1 MRLEDNPCLLA
12 IQKSKQ
18 PALFVYIYDDIESKA
33 IGEAGHWWLHES
45 LKKLEFSYTSKF
57 KAQLIIKKGNA
68 DKILDELIKKY
79 KITHV
84 LWNRLYSTP
93 TIQRDTKIKQ
103 ALQNQNI
110 EVETFNG
117 HLLNEPWE
125 VQNNA
130 GQYFKVFTP
139 YWRKAFEVYQSK
151 NYKVRELK
159 DLKVLD
165 HKEKTSWNFL
175 PNKTWYQKFDQYW
188 VPGEK
193 AALEKAENYIQTDLT
208 IYKEARDRPDLD
220 CTSKLSPHLR
230 FGEISPRTIV
240 SKILNSKK
248 MSSSVLTY
256 LSEIG
261 WREFSYSLLYYS
273 KNLSA
278 IPLNEKFQKF
288 PWRKNSQ
295 DFQLWKNARTGI
307 PLVDAA
313 MKQIYQTGW
322 MHNRLRMVVGSF
334 LVKNLLLNWTLGEQY
349 FQETLLDYDEASNA
363 AGWQW
368 IAGCGADAS
377 PYFRVFNPILQSER
391 FDPQAQFIL
400 KYLPQLQSLQKPSS
414 IFQPYLQEQEFK
426 SLIDQNLYYPPI
438 VDLKDSRNRALEAY
452 QQIK

>member
-1 MRLEDNPCLLA
+1 M
-12 IQKSKQ
+12 
-18 PALFVYIYDDIESKA
+18 ESHA
-33 IGEAGHWWLHES
+33 TGEAGHWWLNES
-45 LKKLEFSYTSKF
+45 LKRLQESYRSRF
-57 KAQLIIKKGNA
+57 GASLIILEGEALEVLQK
-68 DKILDELIKKY
+68 LVKKY
-79 KITHV
+79 QIHQV
-84 LWNRLYSTP
+84 LWNRLYSSE
-93 TIQRDTKIKQ
+93 TIKRDTIIKKS
-103 ALQNQNI
+103 LQDQGV

-125 VQNNA
+125 VQNNS

-151 NYKVRELK
+151 
-159 DLKVLD
+159 
-165 HKEKTSWNFL
+165 KEKLEKLKSINVLNHQENYTFNFF
-175 PNKTWYQKFDQYW
+175 PKKNWYQKFSKYW
-188 VPGEK
+188 TPGEK
-193 AALEKAENYIQTDLT
+193 AAQEQLSKYLKTNID

-220 CTSKLSPHLR
+220 QTSKLSPYLR

-240 SKILNSKK
+240 LNILKSKK
-248 MSSSVLTY
+248 LSASVLTY

-273 KNLSA
+273 KNLASVP
-278 IPLNEKFQKF
+278 INMKFQKF
-288 PWRKNSQ
+288 PWRKSNK
-295 DFQLWKNARTGI
+295 DLDLWKKGKTGI

-313 MKQIYQTGW
+313 MKQIYEKGW

-334 LVKNLLLNWTLGEQY
+334 LVKNLLLNWTLGERY

-391 FDPQAQFIL
+391 FDPQAKFIL
-400 KYLPQLQSLQKPSS
+400 QYLPQLQTLQKPSS
-414 IFQPYLQEQEFK
+414 IFQPHLQEQAFQ
-426 SLIDQNLYYPPI
+426 SLIKQHLYYEPL

-452 QQIK
+452 QKIK

>member
-1 MRLEDNPCLLA
+1 M
-12 IQKSKQ
+12 
-18 PALFVYIYDDIESKA
+18 ESHA
-33 IGEAGHWWLHES
+33 TGEAGHWWLNES
-45 LKKLEFSYTSKF
+45 LKRLQESYRSYF
-57 KAQLIIKKGNA
+57 GASLIIIEGEALEVLQK
-68 DKILDELIKKY
+68 LVKKY
-79 KITHV
+79 QIHQV
-84 LWNRLYSTP
+84 LWNRLYSSE
-93 TIQRDTKIKQ
+93 TIKRDTIIKKS
-103 ALQNQNI
+103 LQDQGV

-125 VQNNA
+125 VQNNS

-151 NYKVRELK
+151 
-159 DLKVLD
+159 
-165 HKEKTSWNFL
+165 KEKLEKLKSINVLSHQENQTFNFL
-175 PNKTWYQKFDQYW
+175 PKKNWYQKFSKYW
-188 VPGEK
+188 TPGEK
-193 AALEKAENYIQTDLT
+193 AAQEQLSKYLKTNID

-220 CTSKLSPHLR
+220 QTSKLSPYLR

-240 SKILNSKK
+240 LNILKSKK
-248 MSSSVLTY
+248 LSASVLTY

-273 KNLSA
+273 KNLASVP
-278 IPLNEKFQKF
+278 INMKFQKF
-288 PWRKNSQ
+288 PWRKSNK
-295 DFQLWKNARTGI
+295 DLDLWKKGKTGI

-313 MKQIYQTGW
+313 MKQIYEKGW

-334 LVKNLLLNWTLGEQY
+334 LVKNLLLNWTLGERY

-391 FDPQAQFIL
+391 FDPQAKFIL
-400 KYLPQLQSLQKPSS
+400 QYLPQLQTLQKPSS
-414 IFQPYLQEQEFK
+414 IFQPHLQEQAFQ
-426 SLIDQNLYYPPI
+426 SLIKQHLYYEPL

-452 QQIK
+452 QKIK

>member
-1 MRLEDNPCLLA
+1 MLS
-12 IQKSKQ
+12 IQKTQ
-18 PALFVYIYDDIESKA
+18 NPALFVYIYDSVESHA
-33 IGEAGHWWLHES
+33 TGEAGHWWLNES
-45 LKKLEFSYTSKF
+45 LKRLQESYRSRF
-57 KAQLIIKKGNA
+57 GASLIIIEGEALEVLQK
-68 DKILDELIKKY
+68 LVKKY
-79 KITHV
+79 QIHQV
-84 LWNRLYSTP
+84 LWNRLYSSE
-93 TIQRDTKIKQ
+93 TIKRDTIIKKS
-103 ALQNQNI
+103 LQDQGV

-125 VQNNA
+125 VQNNS

-151 NYKVRELK
+151 
-159 DLKVLD
+159 
-165 HKEKTSWNFL
+165 KEKLEKLKSINVLSHQENQTFNFL
-175 PNKTWYQKFDQYW
+175 PKKNWYQKFSKYW
-188 VPGEK
+188 TPGEK
-193 AALEKAENYIQTDLT
+193 AAQEQLSKYLKTNID

-220 CTSKLSPHLR
+220 QTSKLSPYLR

-240 SKILNSKK
+240 LNILKSKK
-248 MSSSVLTY
+248 LSASVLTY

-273 KNLSA
+273 KNLASVP
-278 IPLNEKFQKF
+278 INMKFQKF
-288 PWRKNSQ
+288 PWRKSNK
-295 DFQLWKNARTGI
+295 DLDLWKKGKTGI

-313 MKQIYQTGW
+313 MKQIYEKGW

-334 LVKNLLLNWTLGEQY
+334 LVKNLLLNWTLGERY

-391 FDPQAQFIL
+391 FDPQAKFIL
-400 KYLPQLQSLQKPSS
+400 QYLPQLQTLQKPSS
-414 IFQPYLQEQEFK
+414 IFQPHLQEQAFQ
-426 SLIDQNLYYPPI
+426 SLIKQHLYYEPL

>member
-1 MRLEDNPCLLA
+1 M
-12 IQKSKQ
+12 
-18 PALFVYIYDDIESKA
+18 ESHA
-33 IGEAGHWWLHES
+33 TGEAGHWWLNES
-45 LKKLEFSYTSKF
+45 LKRLQESYRSRF
-57 KAQLIIKKGNA
+57 GASLIIIEGEALEVLQK
-68 DKILDELIKKY
+68 LVKKY
-79 KITHV
+79 QIHQV
-84 LWNRLYSTP
+84 LWNRLYSSE
-93 TIQRDTKIKQ
+93 TIKRDTIIKKS
-103 ALQNQNI
+103 LQDQGV

-125 VQNNA
+125 VQNNS

-151 NYKVRELK
+151 
-159 DLKVLD
+159 
-165 HKEKTSWNFL
+165 KEKLEKLKSINVLSHQENQTFNFL
-175 PNKTWYQKFDQYW
+175 PKKNWYQKFSKYW
-188 VPGEK
+188 TPGEK
-193 AALEKAENYIQTDLT
+193 AAQEQLSKYLKTNID

-220 CTSKLSPHLR
+220 QTSKLSPYLR

-240 SKILNSKK
+240 LNILKSKK
-248 MSSSVLTY
+248 LSASVLTY

-273 KNLSA
+273 KNLASVP
-278 IPLNEKFQKF
+278 INMKFQKF
-288 PWRKNSQ
+288 PWRKSNK
-295 DFQLWKNARTGI
+295 DLDLWKKGKTGI

-313 MKQIYQTGW
+313 MKQIYEKGW

-334 LVKNLLLNWTLGEQY
+334 LVKNLLLNWTSGERY

-391 FDPQAQFIL
+391 FDPQAKFIL
-400 KYLPQLQSLQKPSS
+400 QYLPQLQTLQKPSS
-414 IFQPYLQEQEFK
+414 IFQPHLQEQAFQ
-426 SLIDQNLYYPPI
+426 SLIKQHLYYEPL

-452 QQIK
+452 QKIK